1 MSGIAT
7 NKSGLVTIN
16 AFSDSPTLLDQNES
30 EQKIY
35 KENTKGRLLVG
46 YSMVEKDDE
55 IFIKGVLNDEI
66 IKIRGIDDEGF
77 VLS

>member
-1 MSGIAT
+1 
-7 NKSGLVTIN
+7 
-16 AFSDSPTLLDQNES
+16 LLDQNES

>member
-1 MSGIAT
+1 
-7 NKSGLVTIN
+7 
-16 AFSDSPTLLDQNES
+16 LLDQNES

-55 IFIKGVLNDEI
+55 IFIKGGLNDEI

>member
-1 MSGIAT
+1 
-7 NKSGLVTIN
+7 
-16 AFSDSPTLLDQNES
+16 LLDQNES

-46 YSMVEKDDE
+46 YSMVEKDDV

>member
-1 MSGIAT
+1 
-7 NKSGLVTIN
+7 
-16 AFSDSPTLLDQNES
+16 
-30 EQKIY
+30 
-35 KENTKGRLLVG
+35 
-46 YSMVEKDDE
+46 MVEKDDV